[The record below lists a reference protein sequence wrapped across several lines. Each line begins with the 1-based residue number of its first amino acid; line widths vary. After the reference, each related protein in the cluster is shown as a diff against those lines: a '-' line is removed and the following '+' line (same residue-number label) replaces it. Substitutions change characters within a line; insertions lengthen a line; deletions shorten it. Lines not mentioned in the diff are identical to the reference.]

1 MGLTYFSNAEMVET
15 TDRWVGAERARFLAI
30 PEIAGLMPKVEAVH
44 AGLLIFV
51 KDVSEPPTVAVAHDV
66 LDHRQDRYMRALY
79 YMHRAY
85 REYLLAQDEFDDVE
99 LQRVKVSQKALLPR
113 GMTGTRLG
121 YVEEA
126 GNAKL
131 AKEAFDRTPEA
142 KIVVGKLRLT
152 STVTGQQV
160 LDGWQ
165 DAAAALGKAVQDK
178 ASQVKDTDPERNLKV
193 LQARNAW
200 ISVVRAVLAVLEHS
214 TAAAADIAAIRGPV
228 ENLEE
233 KATARV
239 SAKIKAAQPSGPTAP
254 TA

>member
-1 MGLTYFSNAEMVET
+1 MIYFTNAEMVEI
-15 TDRWVGAERARFLAI
+15 TDRWLVAERARFLAI
-30 PEIAGLMPKVEAVH
+30 AEVAGLISKVEAVH
-44 AGLLIFV
+44 AGLLSFV
-51 KDVSEPPTVAVAHDV
+51 EDASEPATVVVANEV

-85 REYLLAQDEFDDVE
+85 REYLMAQDVFDNAE
-99 LQRVKVSQKALLPR
+99 IQRVKVSQKALLPR
-113 GMTGTRLG
+113 GMAGTKVG
-121 YVEEA
+121 FMEEA

-165 DAAAALGKAVQDK
+165 EAAAALGKAVQDK
-178 ASQVKDTDPERNLKV
+178 NSQVKDTDPERGLKI

-214 TAAAADIAAIRGPV
+214 TGSAADVAAIRGPV
-228 ENLEE
+228 ETLEE

-239 SAKIKAAQPSGPTAP
+239 SAKIKAQPSGPTAP

>member
-1 MGLTYFSNAEMVET
+1 MGLNCFTSAEMVET

-30 PEIAGLMPKVEAVH
+30 PEIAGLMPKVEAAH
-44 AGLLIFV
+44 AGLLSFV
-51 KDVSEPPTVAVAHDV
+51 KDVSEPVTVVFSNEV

-85 REYLLAQDEFDDVE
+85 REYLLAQDVFDDVE

-113 GMTGTRLG
+113 GMAGSRVG
-121 YVEEA
+121 FVEEA

-131 AKEAFDRTPEA
+131 AKEAFDKTPEA

-178 ASQVKDTDPERNLKV
+178 ASQVKDTDPERGLKV

-200 ISVVRAVLAVLEHS
+200 ISIVRAVLAVLDHATGS
-214 TAAAADIAAIRGPV
+214 AADVAAIRGPV

>member
-1 MGLTYFSNAEMVET
+1 MGLNYFTNAEMVET
-15 TDRWVGAERARFLAI
+15 TDRWVGAERARFLSIA
-30 PEIAGLMPKVEAVH
+30 EIAGLMPKVEAVH
-44 AGLLIFV
+44 ANLLNLV
-51 KDVSEPPTVAVAHDV
+51 KDASEPAAVAVAHEV
-66 LDHRQDRYMRALY
+66 LDDRQDRYMRALY

-85 REYLLAQDEFDDVE
+85 REYLLAQDEFDNVE

-113 GMTGTRLG
+113 GMTGSRVG

-152 STVTGQQV
+152 SSVTGQQV

-165 DAAAALGKAVQDK
+165 NAAAALGKAVQDK
-178 ASQVKDTDPERNLKV
+178 NSQVNDSERGLKA
-193 LQARNAW
+193 LQARSAW
-200 ISVVRAVLAVLEHS
+200 ISVVRAVLAVLDHS
-214 TAAAADIAAIRGPV
+214 TGSAADVAAIRGPV
-228 ENLEE
+228 EALEE
-233 KATARV
+233 KSTARV
-239 SAKIKAAQPSGPTAP
+239 SAKLKAQPSGPTAP